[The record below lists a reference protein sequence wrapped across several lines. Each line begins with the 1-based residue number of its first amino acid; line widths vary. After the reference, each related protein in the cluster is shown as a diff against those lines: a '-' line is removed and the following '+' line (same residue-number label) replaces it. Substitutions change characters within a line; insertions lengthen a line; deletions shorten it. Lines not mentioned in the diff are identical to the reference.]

1 MSGPG
6 PTHYDENGRARM
18 VDIAGKPVTT
28 RTARACGQITL
39 SAETVAA
46 VGQGTVPKGNPFEAA
61 RLAAIAAAKKTA
73 DLIPLC
79 HPLRLNT
86 VEVDIR
92 VVTEKSIAYVETKV
106 SADERTGVEMEALTA
121 CSVALL
127 TIYDMLKAI
136 DKSMIIGPIKLLE
149 KSGGKSDY
157 TVPPAP

>member
-1 MSGPG
+1 
-6 PTHYDENGRARM
+6 M
-18 VDIAGKPVTT
+18 VDISGKPVTT
-28 RTARACGQITL
+28 RVARACGQIAL
-39 SAETVAA
+39 SAETIASIA
-46 VGQGTVPKGNPFEAA
+46 QGAVPKGNPFEAA

-92 VVTEKSIAYVETKV
+92 VVSEKSIAYVETVV

-136 DKSMIIGPIKLLE
+136 DKSMIIGPIRLLE

-157 TVPPAP
+157 TAPPAP